1 MLNTFR
7 IHKMFT
13 ILVVV
18 LLSFCFGC
26 FGVYGK
32 SILPFT
38 YKANEVIDIDT
49 LQLSQQSCPLEKMEN
64 NQDLD
69 ILDSYSYN
77 CKDELLSAKATEF
90 P

>member
-1 MLNTFR
+1 
-7 IHKMFT
+7 MFT

-32 SILPFT
+32 YILPFP
-38 YKANEVIDIDT
+38 YKANEVIDIDI

-64 NQDLD
+64 NQNSNL
-69 ILDSYSYN
+69 LDSYSYN
-77 CKDELLSAKATEF
+77 CKDELLEPKATEF